1 MPIRMP
7 KTSVTALTT
16 GQVRCREGIVS
27 GHLLKITRERTGRTQ
42 ARLAEDLRMDATSV
56 QGWESGRRPLTA
68 TQTGKLREVRRT
80 LLRLGADPGLLV
92 LLDEALDADAVLS
105 HALAGPP
112 AEDVREHPLFS
123 WVVTRDTTHMLAW
136 ALAGVPRPP
145 SRTPP
150 PPLAAGSGR

>member
-1 MPIRMP
+1 
-7 KTSVTALTT
+7 
-16 GQVRCREGIVS
+16 VS